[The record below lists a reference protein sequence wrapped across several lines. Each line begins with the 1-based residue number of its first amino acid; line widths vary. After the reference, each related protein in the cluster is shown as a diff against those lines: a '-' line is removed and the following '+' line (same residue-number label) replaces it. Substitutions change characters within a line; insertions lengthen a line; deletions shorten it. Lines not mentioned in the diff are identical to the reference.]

1 MVKASDSK
9 PVAVDAYASF
19 AKRYDALAPTQPH
32 NALYERPA
40 SFELLGETA
49 GLDILDAGCGS
60 GICSEKLARSGA
72 RVSVFDITPEMLGL
86 ARERCAGLD
95 VDIRLGDL
103 EKPLDCLADG
113 SFDRIICS
121 LALDYVERLT
131 PVWWVPINEVD
142 CKAEFVR
149 EKVTRRFDVGDEQ
162 LRGGGTQNGA
172 GCGLSALSGHGMGS

>member
-9 PVAVDAYASF
+9 PVAVDAYVSF
-19 AKRYDALAPTQPH
+19 AKRYDALAPSKPH

-40 SFELLGETA
+40 SFELLGEVT

-72 RVSVFDITPEMLGL
+72 RVSAFDITPEMLAL

-103 EKPLDCLADG
+103 EKPLDWLADG

-121 LALDYVERLT
+121 LALDYVERHAGG
-131 PVWWVPINEVD
+131 I
-142 CKAEFVR
+142 
-149 EKVTRRFDVGDEQ
+149 RRVSSRCQAWRQIGFLDGPPDAR
-162 LRGGGTQNGA
+162 LA
-172 GCGLSALSGHGMGS
+172 GRAHARSENLF